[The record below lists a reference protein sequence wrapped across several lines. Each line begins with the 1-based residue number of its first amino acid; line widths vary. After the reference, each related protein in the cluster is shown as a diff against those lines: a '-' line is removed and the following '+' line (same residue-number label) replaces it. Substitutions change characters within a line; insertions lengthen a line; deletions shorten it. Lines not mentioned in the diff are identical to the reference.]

1 MPRGRA
7 RRRGGRLAERVV
19 PKWVRLENRL
29 VLLAWLNRQL
39 GYDSNRELLEDTK
52 RVEEGFDPDS
62 GRSRLLLLL
71 RSRGHRVR
79 VPWNDLVRYDRN
91 LERHLKR
98 MNAGRRPPITLR
110 YFQHLAALYTEI
122 VLDRRARAPG
132 EFLRDLNLFVG
143 RRNGETPP
151 GQPLASDFTAPDL
164 DKLAFWMATGSGK
177 TLLFHLNYHQYLHYA
192 ERPPDNVLLITPN
205 EGLSEQHL
213 VELAASGIPARR
225 FDDESSDLF
234 RSRAGA
240 VRVIEIT
247 KLVEKKRGGGASVPV
262 DAFDGENLVF
272 VDEGHKGSG
281 GERWR
286 AVRDRLA
293 ETGFTFEYSAT
304 FGQALTAAK
313 NEDLAAEYGKA
324 IVFDYS
330 YRYFHGDGFG
340 KDFRILNLREWT
352 TDERTDLLLLGNLLS
367 FYQQQLVFAEGGE
380 ELVPY
385 NLAKPLWVFVGG
397 TVKAVYIRKG
407 RRRSDV
413 LTVARFFQRVL
424 RDRDWALR
432 NVERLLSGESGL
444 VTEEGKDLFAER
456 YERLSSLSWSIGQ
469 LWSEVLDRVFH
480 APEGGGLHLA
490 EIRGSAGEIGL
501 RVSTSERYFG
511 VIYIGDTGSF
521 KKLVKAEGV
530 GITLE
535 LDAIADS
542 LFGGIGRRDTSLEV
556 LIGAR
561 KFMEG
566 WNSWRVSNMGLLN
579 VGRGEGSQIIQL
591 FGRGVRLKGL
601 GGSMKRSAALPG
613 EHPKDIRLRET
624 LDIFAVRAEYM
635 ARFREH
641 VEAEGVSSADRI
653 ALPLPIRTN
662 RRFLRAGLVV
672 PRPRKSRDAAVEHD
686 IVLEPDASVQA
697 WLDRSPQVQSL
708 TSDSSGIRSEEADAG
723 TDREIPAA
731 SLDLVDWEAAWLNLL
746 AFREHEGLRNL
757 AVPRDAPRAIM
768 ATTEPHRLY
777 RLGAESSVVEPAS
790 LGDREELQDAVEQL
804 LRNYTLRF
812 HRARSERWDSDNLE
826 LRPLTEKDANFR
838 DYTVRVAADQ
848 HELAVKIERLIQDAD
863 ALYRRDTGGLPRLH
877 FDRHLYQP
885 LLLQRDENLVSDPPG
900 LNEGERRFVSD
911 LRVFWELRRDELPAG
926 AALFL
931 LRNLDR
937 GRGVGFFERRGFYP
951 DFILW
956 VKRREEQRIVFI
968 EPHGMVHAQ
977 AYRNDEKARLHLFLA
992 DLSEKLRRLA
1002 PRKRKV
1008 TLDSF
1013 IVSET
1018 PFEEL
1023 RLRYD
1028 DGSWDRQRFEDAHIL
1043 FPWGPRDYL
1052 RPILAL
1058 PRRAD
1063 SAAPDLAG

>member
-1 MPRGRA
+1 M
-7 RRRGGRLAERVV
+7 VS
-19 PKWVRLENRL
+19 KWVRLENRL

-39 GYDSNRELLEDTK
+39 GYTSNRELLEDTK
-52 RVEEGFDPDS
+52 RAEEGYES

-71 RSRGHRVR
+71 RSRGHRVQ
-79 VPWNDLVRYDRN
+79 VPWPDLVRYDRN

-122 VLDRRARAPG
+122 VLDRRTRAPG
-132 EFLRDLNLFVG
+132 EFLRDLNLFVA
-143 RRNGETPP
+143 RRNAEAPP
-151 GQPLASDFTAPDL
+151 GQPLVSDFAAADL

-177 TLLFHLNYHQYLHYA
+177 TLLFHLNYRQYLHYA

-213 VELAASGIPARR
+213 VELEASGIPARR
-225 FDDESSDLF
+225 FGDDSSDLF

-247 KLVEKKRGGGASVPV
+247 KLVEKKRGGGVSVPV

-281 GERWR
+281 GEKWR
-286 AVRDRLA
+286 TVRDRLA

-367 FYQQQLVFAEGGE
+367 FYQQQLVFTEGGD
-380 ELVPY
+380 ELAPY
-385 NLAKPLWVFVGG
+385 NLEKPLWVFVGG
-397 TVKAVYIRKG
+397 TVRAVYTRNG

-413 LTVARFFQRVL
+413 LTVARFFQRIL
-424 RDRDWALR
+424 RDRDWAVQ
-432 NVERLLSGESGL
+432 NVKRLLAGESGL

-456 YERLSSLSWSIGQ
+456 YECLASRSSSVEQVWG
-469 LWSEVLDRVFH
+469 EVLDRVFH

-521 KKLVKAEGV
+521 KKLVKEEGE
-530 GITLE
+530 GIALE

-613 EHPKDIRLRET
+613 EHPKFIGLLET
-624 LDIFAVRAEYM
+624 LDIFSVRAEYM
-635 ARFREH
+635 ARFREY
-641 VEAEGVSSADRI
+641 VEAEGVPVAGRI
-653 ALPLPIRTN
+653 TLPLPIRTN
-662 RRFLRAGLVV
+662 RRFLREGLVV
-672 PRPRKSRDAAVEHD
+672 PRPRKGRDPVAEYD

-697 WLDRSPQVQSL
+697 WFDRSPQVQSL
-708 TSDSSGIRSEEADAG
+708 TGDLSGIRSEEADAG
-723 TDREIPAA
+723 TDREIPSS

-746 AFREHEGLRNL
+746 SFREDQGLRNL
-757 AVPRDAPRAIM
+757 ALPREALRAILE
-768 ATTEPHRLY
+768 TTEPHRLY
-777 RLGAESSVVEPAS
+777 RLGAERSVVEPAS
-790 LGDREELQDAVEQL
+790 LADRVELQEAVEELLCDYA
-804 LRNYTLRF
+804 RRF
-812 HRARSERWDSDNLE
+812 HRARSERWDTENLE
-826 LRPLTEKDANFR
+826 LHPLTEKDANFQ
-838 DYTVRVAADQ
+838 DYTVRIAADQ
-848 HELAVKIERLIQDAD
+848 KELAVEVERLIQDAER
-863 ALYRRDTGGLPRLH
+863 LYRQGLKSLPRLH

-885 LLLQRDENLVSDPPG
+885 LLLQRGRHIVSDPPG
-900 LNEGERRFVSD
+900 LNEGERRFVED
-911 LRVFWELRRDELPAG
+911 LRGFWEFRRDELPADT
-926 AALFL
+926 ALFL

-956 VKRREEQRIVFI
+956 VKRREEQRIVFV
-968 EPHGMVHAQ
+968 EPHGMVHAG
-977 AYRNDEKARLHLFLA
+977 AYRNDEKARLHRFLA
-992 DLSEKLRRLA
+992 DLTEKLRRLA

-1018 PFEEL
+1018 PFLEL
-1023 RLRYD
+1023 RSQYD
-1028 DGSWDRQRFEDAHIL
+1028 DGSWNRKRFEEAHIL
-1043 FPWGPRDYL
+1043 FPESNGDYL
-1052 RPILAL
+1052 RRILGL
-1058 PRRAD
+1058 PPRSESNAAD
-1063 SAAPDLAG
+1063 

>member
-1 MPRGRA
+1 MPKLGA
-7 RRRGGRLAERVV
+7 GKVSDWEYLGICSSPTVEAKRVYV
-19 PKWVRLENRL
+19 V
-29 VLLAWLNRQL
+29 
-39 GYDSNRELLEDTK
+39 SNRCEVLCLDA
-52 RVEEGFDPDS
+52 EGL
-62 GRSRLLLLL
+62 GN
-71 RSRGHRVR
+71 G
-79 VPWNDLVRYDRN
+79 NDGPFQDEAKY
-91 LERHLKR
+91 
-98 MNAGRRPPITLR
+98 MAGEGKPPIVPGGTDADILWVFDMR
-110 YFQHLAALYTEI
+110 AELGVFPHNIASSSVVIAGDRLFATTSNGQDWSHLNI
-122 VLDRRARAPG
+122 PSPFAPC
-132 EFLRDLNLFVG
+132 LV
-143 RRNGETPP
+143 
-151 GQPLASDFTAPDL
+151 AL
-164 DKLAFWMATGSGK
+164 DKNTGA
-177 TLLFHLNYHQYLHYA
+177 LLG
-192 ERPPDNVLLITPN
+192 E
-205 EGLSEQHL
+205 E
-213 VELAASGIPARR
+213 ASGISQNLLHCNWSSPGFGKVNGREMVFFGAGDGFVYA
-225 FDDESSDLF
+225 FDPKPIAGEDGFMELREIWKYDGVPEKYRHKDGKPIKYPHADGPSEIISTPVFYKDRVYVAIGQDPEHGEGKGMLSCIDASGKGDISQSGAVWTYDKIHRTISTASIDPETDLLF
-234 RSRAGA
+234 LCDYSGFLYCLDANTEYLYQMLSEVIRAGA
-240 VRVIEIT
+240 TTINIADTVGYAI
-247 KLVEKKRGGGASVPV
+247 LHP
-262 DAFDGENLVF
+262 
-272 VDEGHKGSG
+272 
-281 GERWR
+281 
-286 AVRDRLA
+286 
-293 ETGFTFEYSAT
+293 
-304 FGQALTAAK
+304 
-313 NEDLAAEYGKA
+313 EDL
-324 IVFDYS
+324 
-330 YRYFHGDGFG
+330 
-340 KDFRILNLREWT
+340 
-352 TDERTDLLLLGNLLS
+352 
-367 FYQQQLVFAEGGE
+367 
-380 ELVPY
+380 
-385 NLAKPLWVFVGG
+385 
-397 TVKAVYIRKG
+397 
-407 RRRSDV
+407 
-413 LTVARFFQRVL
+413 
-424 RDRDWALR
+424 
-432 NVERLLSGESGL
+432 RLL
-444 VTEEGKDLFAER
+444 
-456 YERLSSLSWSIGQ
+456 
-469 LWSEVLDRVFH
+469 
-480 APEGGGLHLA
+480 
-490 EIRGSAGEIGL
+490 
-501 RVSTSERYFG
+501 
-511 VIYIGDTGSF
+511 
-521 KKLVKAEGV
+521 
-530 GITLE
+530 
-535 LDAIADS
+535 
-542 LFGGIGRRDTSLEV
+542 
-556 LIGAR
+556 
-561 KFMEG
+561 
-566 WNSWRVSNMGLLN
+566 
-579 VGRGEGSQIIQL
+579 
-591 FGRGVRLKGL
+591 
-601 GGSMKRSAALPG
+601 
-613 EHPKDIRLRET
+613 ET

-641 VEAEGVSSADRI
+641 VEAEGVSVADRI
-653 ALPLPIRTN
+653 DLPLPIRTN

-672 PRPRKSRDAAVEHD
+672 PRPRKSRDTAAEHD

-746 AFREHEGLRNL
+746 SFREHEGLRNL

-848 HELAVKIERLIQDAD
+848 RELAVEIERLIQNAD

-885 LLLQRDENLVSDPPG
+885 LLLQRDEHLVSDPPG

-911 LRVFWELRRDELPAG
+911 LRVFWELRRDELPEG

-968 EPHGMVHAQ
+968 EPHGMVHAG

-1043 FPWGPRDYL
+1043 FPRGPRDYL

-1063 SAAPDLAG
+1063 SAAPDLAD